1 MKNIS
6 LLDNLKCITKQIL
19 SAGTTFPD
27 GYYNMDQERMVQDWM
42 PLLASRYLP
51 SGAKG
56 RLYSVGVRSAAL
68 HGSETWPI
76 QEEDVIRLERNVARM
91 VRLICNVRPNTISAE
106 ELWTRLKLKS
116 MRKCLQSGR
125 LQWFVNLETMEES
138 VWFSKCRNL

>member
-1 MKNIS
+1 
-6 LLDNLKCITKQIL
+6 
-19 SAGTTFPD
+19 
-27 GYYNMDQERMVQDWM
+27 M

-51 SGAKG
+51 LGAKG

-116 MRKCLQSGR
+116 MRECLQSGR
-125 LQWFVNLETMEES
+125 LQWSVNLETMEES
-138 VWFSKCRNL
+138 VWSSKCRNL